1 MKDRLVRTDQIYSL
15 WNRFQFSQ
23 ELSNKELFFF
33 FFFSVTLP
41 EYYKND
47 ISPKLNFNFVLID
60 TSQVKIMSFA
70 FSYHGAS
77 NIKYVTCICYFVI
90 FASKIMPL

>member
-15 WNRFQFSQ
+15 WNRFQFRNCQTKSC
-23 ELSNKELFFF
+23 

-70 FSYHGAS
+70 FSYRGAS

-90 FASKIMPL
+90 FASKMMPL